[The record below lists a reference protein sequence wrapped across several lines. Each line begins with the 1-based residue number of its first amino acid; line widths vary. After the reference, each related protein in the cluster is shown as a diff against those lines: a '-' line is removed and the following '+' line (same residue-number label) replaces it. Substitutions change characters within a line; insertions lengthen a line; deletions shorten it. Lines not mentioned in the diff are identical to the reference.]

1 MPVVRP
7 ENNPAVALLL
17 ALCGGF
23 LDAFTYFGH
32 GHVFATAMTGN
43 VVLLGVS
50 AATGKW
56 TQSFDYL
63 RPILAFLLGVA
74 VAQVVHLPRF
84 RKWIPHAPVAVL
96 TLEILFL
103 LIAGSFPKEFA
114 GNLLV
119 LGISFVGALQSS
131 TFGKVGN
138 WSYNSTMTTGNLR
151 IFGQAMF
158 QTAFGARDPDSMEK
172 ARTFA
177 GISSAFLFGAILGGL
192 STAAL
197 DNRALWIV
205 DLVLLALAFRLF
217 VALSTSADSP
227 SGDSDRCRRIDSRL
241 ARGRWF

>member
-7 ENNPAVALLL
+7 ENTPGVALLL

-56 TQSFDYL
+56 TQSLDYF
-63 RPILAFLLGVA
+63 RPILAFLFGVA

-84 RKWIPHAPVAVL
+84 RKWIPQAPIAVL
-96 TLEILFL
+96 TLEIFFL

-114 GNLLV
+114 GKLLV
-119 LGISFVGALQSS
+119 LGVSFVGALQSS

-138 WSYNSTMTTGNLR
+138 WNYNSTMTTGNLR
-151 IFGQAMF
+151 ICGQAMF
-158 QTAFGARDPDSMEK
+158 QTAFGARDPESIEK

-177 GISSAFLFGAILGGL
+177 AISSAFLFGAMLGGL

-205 DLVLLALAFRLF
+205 DLVLLTVALRLF
-217 VALSTSADSP
+217 AAFSSSATSRAQ
-227 SGDSDRCRRIDSRL
+227 DRVN
-241 ARGRWF
+241 